1 MAYSYNT
8 VTTTMPSA
16 RKSISNQPTQFTHP
30 SARSSMQDMSTSQ
43 SPAAKERNY
52 KIIKTIGSLRSIT
65 ESMGARRKQS
75 KFETNII
82 YNEKSLNPVM
92 EVP

>member
-1 MAYSYNT
+1 
-8 VTTTMPSA
+8 
-16 RKSISNQPTQFTHP
+16 
-30 SARSSMQDMSTSQ
+30 MQDMSTSQ
-43 SPAAKERNY
+43 SPPAKERNY

-92 EVP
+92 EVPSQKNIDSRYKANEAMEKLQENAVARIQMIEN